1 MECKAKAMDERRCG
15 HLTVYLCEDMPR
27 WLYSPNQPGR
37 DCHDVAVEVIK
48 DAVQQRDEL
57 AAALRRVQQWFKYP
71 KMDDRPTEVIK
82 AALERV
88 EEGL

>member
-1 MECKAKAMDERRCG
+1 LERDAHEFARKFVQSREWLIFHGEEPEQRLIDELSKALATELPAEFIEMVR
-15 HLTVYLCEDMPR
+15 
-27 WLYSPNQPGR
+27 
-37 DCHDVAVEVIK
+37 
-48 DAVQQRDEL
+48 EL

-82 AALERV
+82 AALKRV